1 MLVFLHHHLES
12 WHQYSPRDNSRSKL
26 VEHMRVNIL
35 VSDSFVS
42 SLLDITVVKGKRLLS
57 GFRLCD
63 TRLFVLLSSKSVLF
77 LKLFIKRLGG
87 CAGDVVCFETDG
99 GLLELAK
106 LLLVG
111 VLLKTLFSD

>member
-1 MLVFLHHHLES
+1 MSV
-12 WHQYSPRDNSRSKL
+12 D
-26 VEHMRVNIL
+26 IL
-35 VSDSFVS
+35 VSDSFIS

-87 CAGDVVCFETDG
+87 CPGDVVCFETDG

-111 VLLKTLFSD
+111 VLLKSLFSD